1 MTLFWWLFAGWLL
14 TGCGGGDAIGVFAAS
29 SLADVLPSIMERY
42 RDQHPGVEFEL
53 SFAGSQALATQ
64 IEEGA
69 PASLFISANPV
80 QAERLVAAAL
90 AEQPAVIAENRLV
103 IAVREDAPWRSV
115 EELAAADVLIAI
127 GAPSVPVGAL
137 TQLALDGLEPSV
149 AAALRA
155 KVVTLDPGVRFV
167 LSRVEL
173 GATDAGFVY
182 HTDLVAAPSLRAI
195 ELPPETPRNRY
206 VAVLVSAGDGRAAD
220 VLEFLLG
227 EEAQTLLREA
237 GFLPVTTVAAG
248 VARGWPGASWARA
261 EPRVA
266 P

>member
-1 MTLFWWLFAGWLL
+1 MQ
-14 TGCGGGDAIGVFAAS
+14 
-29 SLADVLPSIMERY
+29 RY
-42 RDQHPGVEFEL
+42 REQHPGMEFEL

-80 QAERLVAAAL
+80 QAERLVAAGL
-90 AEQPAVIAENRLV
+90 AEQPTVIAENRLV
-103 IAVREDAPWRSV
+103 IAVREDAPWRTV
-115 EELAAADVLIAI
+115 EELAAADVLIAM
-127 GAPSVPVGAL
+127 GTSSVPVGAL
-137 TQLALDGLEPSV
+137 TQSALDRLDPSV
-149 AAALRA
+149 ATALRA

-173 GATDAGFVY
+173 GAADAGFVY
-182 HTDLVAAPSLRAI
+182 DTDLVAAPALRAI
-195 ELPPETPRNRY
+195 ELPRETPRNQY
-206 VAVLVSAGDGRAAD
+206 VAVLVTAGDGRAAA

-237 GFLPVTTVAAG
+237 GFLSVTPAAAG
-248 VARGWPGASWARA
+248 APPKRAGAGS
-261 EPRVA
+261 RVA